1 MNILHLTQTPLYS
14 MTLSISSYLFNCH
27 FHLLG
32 IISQNKWANNNV
44 HFYKK
49 KKNEIWVKTW
59 MIFSSEIMYKQ
70 KGHLTGNQK
79 MLYIRVWI

>member
-27 FHLLG
+27 FYLLG

-49 KKNEIWVKTW
+49 KKWDLGKD
-59 MIFSSEIMYKQ
+59 MDDF
-70 KGHLTGNQK
+70 L
-79 MLYIRVWI
+79 IRDYV

>member
-49 KKNEIWVKTW
+49 KKKWDLGKD
-59 MIFSSEIMYKQ
+59 MDDF
-70 KGHLTGNQK
+70 L
-79 MLYIRVWI
+79 IRDYV